1 MAVVFESTIKNDGLG
16 GWYIELKDTTDE
28 RVEICKDIKE
38 YEEKI
43 EKLGEDYGGRIDEVK
58 WLKDKDVDELIM
70 NEVRIQ
76 MQEAKEKLNIDQ
88 QND

>member
-1 MAVVFESTIKNDGLG
+1 MAVIFESTIKNDGIG

-76 MQEAKEKLNIDQ
+76 MQEAKEKLDIE
-88 QND
+88 

>member
-1 MAVVFESTIKNDGLG
+1 MAVVFESTIKNDGIG
-16 GWYIELKDTTDE
+16 GWYIELKDTTDN

-58 WLKDKDVDELIM
+58 WLKDDDVDDLIM

-76 MQEAKEKLNIDQ
+76 MQEARENLNIE
-88 QND
+88 